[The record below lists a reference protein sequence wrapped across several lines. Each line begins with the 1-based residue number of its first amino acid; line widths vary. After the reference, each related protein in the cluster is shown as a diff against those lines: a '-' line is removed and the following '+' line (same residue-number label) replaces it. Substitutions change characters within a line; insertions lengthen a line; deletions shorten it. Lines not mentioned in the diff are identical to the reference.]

1 MLGLVRKCRRSVK
14 VTAVK
19 LYITSY
25 MGMICSTRTTNDI
38 IRALA
43 GSRSDDI
50 SRFTLARLLEKPD
63 IWPLPQRSVLAFLSG
78 VGRTDDMAHN

>member
-1 MLGLVRKCRRSVK
+1 MSINSISFREEYAILLPAFVACPFHPIIMLGLVRKCRRSVK

-43 GSRSDDI
+43 GSRSDDN
-50 SRFTLARLLEKPD
+50 SRFTPRQIA
-63 IWPLPQRSVLAFLSG
+63 
-78 VGRTDDMAHN
+78 